1 MEGVEE
7 EVHSGASVGVV
18 EWCGELWSI
27 MWLGWRS
34 GGGVVEEGWMSGGGL
49 VVQSP
54 AEGGGW
60 FFDGSK
66 IMSNNFDQIWFW
78 YCFLLSRRHVD
89 GNIKEIFYIITHTV
103 DMSTVI
109 LQYFVVCVWRDVL
122 NFHENFGGF
131 IPVDMSTVK

>member
-27 MWLGWRS
+27 MWLGWRNGGGVVEVWWRS
-34 GGGVVEEGWMSGGGL
+34 GGGVVEDWWYNRRRER
-49 VVQSP
+49 
-54 AEGGGW
+54 GGW

-78 YCFLLSRRHVD
+78 YCFLLSRRHFD
-89 GNIKEIFYIITHTV
+89 ENIKEIFYIITHTV

-109 LQYFVVCVWRDVL
+109 LQYFVVSVWRDV
-122 NFHENFGGF
+122 
-131 IPVDMSTVK
+131 